1 MNNFKLEWGDI
12 LVNVNRRRDPYSS
25 LKRWVLSSPY
35 EHVFMYMG
43 SLGLQ
48 RSGYVS
54 SYSWSVPMLFES
66 AGRGV
71 VLQSL
76 SNRYGEQ
83 VVVMRL
89 KSEHDRKRIPYVLDE
104 AIKLASD
111 RQAYY
116 DYLCIVKYILPRL
129 ICEKLGLPMPL
140 KYHRDPWHVCSEA
153 SFEVFFRAKLV
164 DILLPYCVPPLPGD
178 FVTDS
183 PLLEPVWK
191 GTLSPEIVA

>member
-1 MNNFKLEWGDI
+1 MNNFKLESADV
-12 LVNVNRRRDPYSS
+12 LVQIITGNSPYNVI
-25 LKRWVLSSPY
+25 KRSALGNPY

-43 SLGLQ
+43 RLGLS
-48 RSGYVS
+48 REGYSS
-54 SYSWSVPMLFES
+54 SYLFNVPMLFES

-76 SNRYGEQ
+76 SNRYGEE

-89 KSEHDRKRIPYVLDE
+89 RSVRDRGKIPYVLDE
-104 AIKLASD
+104 AVKLASD
-111 RQAYY
+111 SRSHY

-153 SFEVFFRAKLV
+153 IFEVFYRARLV
-164 DILLPYCVPPLPGD
+164 DILLAYCVPPLPGD

-183 PLLEPVWK
+183 LLLEEVWR
-191 GTLSPEIVA
+191 GSLSEELV

>member
-1 MNNFKLEWGDI
+1 MNNFKLEPADI
-12 LVNVNRRRDPYSS
+12 LVNVNERNDPYSVV
-25 LKRWVLSSPY
+25 KRWAAGPY
-35 EHVFMYMG
+35 DHVFIYMG
-43 SLGLQ
+43 RLGLS
-48 RSGYVS
+48 REGYSS
-54 SYSWSVPMLFES
+54 SYLLNVPMLFES

-76 SNRYGEQ
+76 SNRYGEE

-89 KSEHDRKRIPYVLDE
+89 KSEHDRKRVPYVLDE

-111 RQAYY
+111 PQAHY

-140 KYHRDPWHVCSEA
+140 EYHRDPWHVCSEGV
-153 SFEVFFRAKLV
+153 FEVFYRAGLV
-164 DILLPYCVPPLPGD
+164 DILYCDCVPPLPGD

-183 PLLEPVWK
+183 WLLREVWR
-191 GTLSPEIVA
+191 GELSELCLYR